1 MKILVCG
8 GRDFQ
13 DREKIHEILKEYLYL
28 KPDLTIIQGGQV
40 TTDWKTGRK
49 WGADYLAKKWAEAN
63 DVSVLEFKANW
74 NKYGKPAG
82 MIRNQQMLDEGN
94 PDIVIAFK
102 GGNGT
107 ADMVKRSKAQ
117 DKEVREIL

>member
-8 GRDFQ
+8 GRDFM
-13 DREKIHEILKEYLYL
+13 DRVKVHEILKEYLHL
-28 KPDLTIIQGGQV
+28 KPNLTIIQGGQV
-40 TTDWKTGRK
+40 STDWKTGK
-49 WGADYLAKKWAEAN
+49 KHGADYLAKKWAEAN
-63 DVSVLEFKANW
+63 DVSCLEFKADW

-82 MIRNQQMLDEGN
+82 MIRNQQMLDEAN
-94 PDIVIAFK
+94 PDLVIAFK

-107 ADMVKRSKAQ
+107 ADMVRRSRKH